1 MPCGRPWCEDRRRA
15 NKARSKQLIHR
26 QPAEFVGRVL
36 KDFNKGLLAAS
47 DAAARLG
54 ISRTRLYELRADYLR
69 KGLGYSPQ
77 ASGGNQRGAWPARV
91 IAFLEEF
98 LPLQSPPN
106 YQLVADEILQ
116 MEIERQNRTVNRS
129 TGKVPDEVAE
139 QQILTNTS
147 RLRPCPRAS
156 LLDLHFSLRTT
167 RRVNPGYTIDF
178 DGVQREIAPTARKI
192 VTVLFHPGQK
202 LWVLEELPTDRWP
215 KILGAFTL

>member
-26 QPAEFVGRVL
+26 LPAEFVGRVL

-106 YQLVADEILQ
+106 YQLVADELL
-116 MEIERQNRTVNRS
+116 RLLNFRRARS
-129 TGKVPDEVAE
+129 SVEAYVKTKLPHLAAMPPKHD
-139 QQILTNTS
+139 TS
-147 RLRPCPRAS
+147 RKTS
-156 LLDLHFSLRTT
+156 SS
-167 RRVNPGYTIDF
+167 V
-178 DGVQREIAPTARKI
+178 
-192 VTVLFHPGQK
+192 
-202 LWVLEELPTDRWP
+202 
-215 KILGAFTL
+215 